1 MGGLRGQE
9 ILIILILLILVFGW
23 KRLPDA
29 ARSLGRSARVFKSE
43 VEEMKKDGKSEAAGD
58 TVPGSA
64 SEPPAPQVAP
74 SPVHDHQP
82 PQGQYAPPQGQYQ
95 QSPQAVPQPAPE
107 GGQYPPQN
115 PPPQYQPPAPRDQT
129 FPDDPTRPVA

>member
-43 VEEMKKDGKSEAAGD
+43 VEEMKKDGKDGAAD
-58 TVPGSA
+58 ETVPGTS
-64 SEPPAPQVAP
+64 SERPTPQVTPPAPVQ
-74 SPVHDHQP
+74 DYQP
-82 PQGQYAPPQGQYQ
+82 PQGQQAQYQPAPQGQAQ
-95 QSPQAVPQPAPE
+95 QSPQPGE
-107 GGQYPPQN
+107 HPP
-115 PPPQYQPPAPRDQT
+115 YQPPAQDPSS
-129 FPDDPTRPVA
+129 PDDPTRPVA

>member
-43 VEEMKKDGKSEAAGD
+43 VEEMKKDGKGEAAD
-58 TVPGSA
+58 ETVQGQS
-64 SEPPAPQVAP
+64 SDSRPAPQVTPPPPVQDYQAP
-74 SPVHDHQP
+74 
-82 PQGQYAPPQGQYQ
+82 
-95 QSPQAVPQPAPE
+95 QS
-107 GGQYPPQN
+107 QN
-115 PPPQYQPPAPRDQT
+115 PPPGQQPQYQPAPQAHPQQAPQQQGQQAYQPPAQDQST
-129 FPDDPTRPVA
+129 PDDPTRPVA